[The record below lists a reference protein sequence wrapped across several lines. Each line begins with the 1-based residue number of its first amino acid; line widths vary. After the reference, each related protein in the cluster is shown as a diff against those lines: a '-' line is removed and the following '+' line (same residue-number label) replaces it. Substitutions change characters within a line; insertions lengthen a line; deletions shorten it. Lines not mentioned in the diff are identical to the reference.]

1 MINDHS
7 SLMIYPLIN
16 IISFEFRFEF
26 FSLITDVTDGYS
38 RMRIGLV
45 DFKADGNI
53 PKSLGFPFWIR
64 PTVRNQ
70 SRAFCKWF

>member
-26 FSLITDVTDGYS
+26 FPLITDVTDGYS
-38 RMRIGLV
+38 RMSLGVV
-45 DFKADGNI
+45 DIKADGNI
-53 PKSLGFPFWIR
+53 PKSLGFPFGILG
-64 PTVRNQ
+64 PLCEISHVPF
-70 SRAFCKWF
+70 AKF

>member
-26 FSLITDVTDGYS
+26 FSPVTDGYN
-38 RMRIGLV
+38 RMRLEIV
-45 DFKADGNI
+45 DIKADGNI
-53 PKSLGFPFWIR
+53 PKSLGFPFRIR

>member
-26 FSLITDVTDGYS
+26 FPPITDGYS
-38 RMRIGLV
+38 RMRLGLV
-45 DFKADGNI
+45 DIKADGNI
-53 PKSLGFPFWIR
+53 PKSLGFPFGIR

>member
-26 FSLITDVTDGYS
+26 FSPVTDGYN
-38 RMRIGLV
+38 RMRLEIV
-45 DFKADGNI
+45 DIKADGKLYQNH
-53 PKSLGFPFWIR
+53 K
-64 PTVRNQ
+64 
-70 SRAFCKWF
+70 AFLLE